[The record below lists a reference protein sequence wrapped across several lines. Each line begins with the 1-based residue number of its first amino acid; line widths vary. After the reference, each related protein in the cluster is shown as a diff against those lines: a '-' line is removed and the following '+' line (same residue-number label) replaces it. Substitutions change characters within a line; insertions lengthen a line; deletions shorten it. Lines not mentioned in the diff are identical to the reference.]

1 MTTCAV
7 IVYGPDFAGSENLV
21 PALGQRHITKLICL
35 HPSDWRHY
43 DEGILMTTDRGKEEA
58 RAFVEKADLI
68 FLGDAMAINALAVA
82 CPDAGWMSWT
92 RRKNNI
98 VAYFGDSAYHYNA
111 RMYDGILTE
120 LNIKRLF
127 LLPNLIPLTTLDA
140 VPLHHPVPVA
150 ETPKAEKLTIVHA
163 PGRMGKA
170 TAKGTLLIE
179 DVLDKLG
186 EEFKFNYKRLEGY
199 TIEACLKLKSQ
210 AHIVID
216 QLPQP
221 GLIHGMGRVGTEALG
236 CGSAVLSKMYDWRAL
251 EGFMAPPPVIDIRTP
266 IDLSAKL
273 RGLLEDSEMLKMAQ
287 LAALEWAAENVVYDK
302 WLNYVERY
310 L

>member
-21 PALGQRHITKLICL
+21 PALSQRHVTKLISL

-58 RAFVEKADLI
+58 RAFVETADLI
-68 FLGDAMAINALAVA
+68 FLGDAMSINALAVA
-82 CPDAGWMSWT
+82 CPDTDWLAWT
-92 RRKNNI
+92 RRRNNI

-127 LLPNLIPLTTLDA
+127 LLPNLMPMTTLDA
-140 VPLHHPVPVA
+140 VPLHHPVPVTNT
-150 ETPKAEKLTIVHA
+150 EKADKLTIVHA

-170 TAKGTLLIE
+170 TAKGTIAIE
-179 DVLDKLG
+179 EIIDNLALD
-186 EEFKFNYKRLEGY
+186 FKFSYKRLEGY
-199 TIEACLKLKSQ
+199 TIETCLKLKSQ

-221 GLIHGMGRVGTEALG
+221 GLIHGLGRVGVEALG
-236 CGSAVLSKMYDWRAL
+236 CGSAVMSKMYDYRVL
-251 EGFMAPPPVIDIRTP
+251 QGFFNPPPVIDIRTP
-266 IDLSAKL
+266 ADLCDKL
-273 RGLLEDSEMLKMAQ
+273 RGLLENTELLKSSQ
-287 LAALEWAAENVVYDK
+287 CAALEWAADNVAYGK
-302 WLNYVERY
+302 WLEYIEKY

>member
-1 MTTCAV
+1 
-7 IVYGPDFAGSENLV
+7 
-21 PALGQRHITKLICL
+21 
-35 HPSDWRHY
+35 
-43 DEGILMTTDRGKEEA
+43 MTTDQGKEEA
-58 RAFVEKADLI
+58 RAVVETADII
-68 FLGDAMAINALAVA
+68 FLGDSMSLNALAVA
-82 CPDAGWMSWT
+82 CPDTDWMSWT

-140 VPLHHPVPVA
+140 IPLHHPVPVA
-150 ETPKAEKLTIVHA
+150 DTPKADKLTIVHA

-170 TAKGTLLIE
+170 TAKGTLTIE
-179 DVLDKLG
+179 DVLDKLALD
-186 EEFKFNYKRLEGY
+186 FKFNYKRLEGY
-199 TIEACLKLKSQ
+199 TIETCLKIKAT

-221 GLIHGMGRVGTEALG
+221 GLIHGLGRVGVESLG
-236 CGSAVLSKMYDWRAL
+236 CGSAVLSKMYDWRVL
-251 EGFMAPPPVIDIRTP
+251 QGFFNVPPVIDIRTP
-266 IDLSAKL
+266 SDLNAKL
-273 RGLLEDSEMLKMAQ
+273 HGLLEDSEMLRTAQ
-287 LAALEWAAENVVYDK
+287 EVALEWAAETVAYDK
-302 WLNYVERY
+302 WLSYVEKY